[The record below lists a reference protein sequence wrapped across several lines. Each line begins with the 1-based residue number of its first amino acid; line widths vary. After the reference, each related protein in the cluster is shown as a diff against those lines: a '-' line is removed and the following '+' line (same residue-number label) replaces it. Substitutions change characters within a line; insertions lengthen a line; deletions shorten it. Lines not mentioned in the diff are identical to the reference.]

1 MRIKELT
8 KKEVEEE
15 VTKELLCDNCKKSIE
30 CFDSCGF
37 GQAFSIH
44 LNDAWCSGCGGQS
57 WDFCSLKCLREFVN
71 NNELEEPKSAINKD
85 FAKEKTK

>member
-1 MRIKELT
+1 MREKEIIKR
-8 KKEVEEE
+8 EVEEE
-15 VTKELLCDNCKKSIE
+15 ITKEMRCDNCKEIIMYA
-30 CFDSCGF
+30 DSCGF

-71 NNELEEPKSAINKD
+71 NNELEQPRSAINK
-85 FAKEKTK
+85 EKTA